1 MGRNA
6 AMVLSAVLAVAAV
19 SGANAAPPT
28 PTVDPHLV
36 GAWHTVSI
44 DGDALFFIVHG
55 VEIDFDENG
64 SFTARI
70 RFTDGQTETK
80 KGHYVVHGDQI
91 EFSIPSLKAK
101 ETATYSIEGR
111 DLRFHDP
118 SFGVTIEVA
127 RGKAQ
132 DSSGHDL
139 F

>member
-1 MGRNA
+1 MGRYA
-6 AMVLSAVLAVAAV
+6 AIVLAAVLAVAAV
-19 SGANAAPPT
+19 SGAVAAPPT
-28 PTVDPHLV
+28 PTVDPRLV

-55 VEIDFDENG
+55 VEIDFDANG
-64 SFTARI
+64 TFTARI

-80 KGHYVVHGDQI
+80 KGHYVLRGDQI

-101 ETATYSIEGR
+101 ETATYTIEGR